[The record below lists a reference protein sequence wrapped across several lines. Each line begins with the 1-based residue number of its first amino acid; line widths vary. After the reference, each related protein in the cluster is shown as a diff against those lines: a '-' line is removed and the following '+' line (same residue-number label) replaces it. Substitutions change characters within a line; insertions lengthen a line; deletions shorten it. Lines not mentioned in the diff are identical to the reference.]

1 MFIIPQ
7 NRQKVKSC
15 IMDTRMLEYQTYED
29 GCRIYGESELLKAIR
44 ETEEEIMS
52 LQSVSCCN

>member
-52 LQSVSCCN
+52 LQSV

>member
-1 MFIIPQ
+1 
-7 NRQKVKSC
+7 
-15 IMDTRMLEYQTYED
+15 MLKLWKKYGKEKLLRLAKYQTYED

-52 LQSVSCCN
+52 LQSV